1 VCFLDLKFARRVAMN
16 DANFKSSTLAAREV
30 TVSESAG
37 VANHPAEPAGARPT
51 AEAPTLDAQVLAR
64 LSGALRLVS
73 DDVQASVDRFSDPR
87 MMAAG
92 KVNIISV
99 EAVQQ
104 RFGTRWSLRKD
115 QVFAFTERVLQRGV
129 ATSGVFLRVSD
140 TDFFVVQPE
149 LGRLAGQAACL
160 RYLREVLNHF
170 LGESHMAAA
179 GVMQVTRM
187 TRGRLEAQPVDPRQ
201 MEAVESGAVGAE
213 AASMLSAHEG
223 DLETSSGGLNPWT
236 PFVSA
241 DGRHIR
247 VSATLEPVYEL
258 KGFTRIGFRMIRRV
272 IVIATGEE
280 LTAQQVAGL
289 SSGDILRADLATIT
303 RGIDRLKV
311 EAEGEQ
317 QLSLIVPLSFSSLST
332 QRGRTELTAP
342 LKEAGTL
349 VKLGVVCEI
358 HDIEGVP
365 PGALLAATSLVRPFS
380 LLVVGRLAGP
390 SLATMER
397 LKGAGLQAL
406 SLECPPG
413 LGDAEFLGWAAT
425 TIAAARKVA
434 KSVLIYRAGSP
445 KRAGALA
452 SFGATH
458 VSLAAA

>member
-1 VCFLDLKFARRVAMN
+1 
-16 DANFKSSTLAAREV
+16 
-30 TVSESAG
+30 VSESAG
-37 VANHPAEPAGARPT
+37 VTDHPAEPAGARPA
-51 AEAPTLDAQVLAR
+51 AEAPTLDAQALAQ

-73 DDVQASVDRFSDPR
+73 DDVQASVDRFSDPH

-92 KVNIISV
+92 KVNIVSV

-140 TDFFVVQPE
+140 TDFFIIQPE

-187 TRGRLEAQPVDPRQ
+187 TKGRMEAQPVDARQ
-201 MEAVESGAVGAE
+201 MEAVESGAVAAEEAE
-213 AASMLSAHEG
+213 AAEAAAMLPAQEG
-223 DLETSSGGLNPWT
+223 DLETSPGGLNPWT
-236 PFVSA
+236 PFVSG

-280 LTAQQVAGL
+280 LTAQQVAAL
-289 SSGDILRADLATIT
+289 SSVDILRTDLATIT

-332 QRGRTELTAP
+332 QRGRTELMAP

-397 LKGAGLQAL
+397 LRGAGLQAL

-413 LGDAEFLGWAAT
+413 LGDAEFLGWAST

-458 VSLAAA
+458 ASLAAA

>member
-1 VCFLDLKFARRVAMN
+1 
-16 DANFKSSTLAAREV
+16 
-30 TVSESAG
+30 VSESAG
-37 VANHPAEPAGARPT
+37 VANHPAEPAGARPP
-51 AEAPTLDAQVLAR
+51 ADASTLDAQALAQ

-73 DDVQASVDRFSDPR
+73 DDVQASVDRFSDPHL
-87 MMAAG
+87 MAAG

-104 RFGTRWSLRKD
+104 RFGSRWSLRKD

-129 ATSGVFLRVSD
+129 ATSGVYIRVSD
-140 TDFFVVQPE
+140 TDFFIIQPE
-149 LGRLAGQAACL
+149 LGRLAGRAACL

-187 TRGRLEAQPVDPRQ
+187 TKGRMEAQAVDARQ
-201 MEAVESGAVGAE
+201 LEAVESGALAAEEVDAAE
-213 AASMLSAHEG
+213 ADLLPAHES
-223 DLETSSGGLNPWT
+223 DLETSAGGLNPWT
-236 PFVSA
+236 PFVSG

-247 VSATLEPVYEL
+247 VSATLEPVFEL
-258 KGFTRIGFRMIRRV
+258 KGFTRIGFRMVRRV

-280 LTAQQVAGL
+280 LSAQQVAAL
-289 SSGDILRADLATIT
+289 SSSDILRTDLATIT

-332 QRGRTELTAP
+332 QRGRTELIAP
-342 LKEAGTL
+342 LKEAGGL

-380 LLVVGRLAGP
+380 LLVVGRLAGS
-390 SLATMER
+390 SLATVER
-397 LKGAGLQAL
+397 LRGAGLQAL

-413 LGDAEFLGWAAT
+413 LGDAEFLGWAST
-425 TIAAARKVA
+425 TITAARKIA
-434 KSVLIYRAGSP
+434 KSVLIYRAGTP

-458 VSLAAA
+458 ASLGAA

>member
-1 VCFLDLKFARRVAMN
+1 M
-16 DANFKSSTLAAREV
+16 
-30 TVSESAG
+30 SESAG
-37 VANHPAEPAGARPT
+37 VTDHPAEPAGARPA
-51 AEAPTLDAQVLAR
+51 AEAPTLDAQALAQ

-73 DDVQASVDRFSDPR
+73 DDVQASVDRFSDPH

-92 KVNIISV
+92 KVNIVSV

-140 TDFFVVQPE
+140 TDFFIIQPE

-187 TRGRLEAQPVDPRQ
+187 TKGRMEAQPVDARQ
-201 MEAVESGAVGAE
+201 MEAVESGAVAAEEAE
-213 AASMLSAHEG
+213 AAEAAAMLPAHEG
-223 DLETSSGGLNPWT
+223 DLETSPGGLNPWT
-236 PFVSA
+236 PFVSG

-280 LTAQQVAGL
+280 LTAQQVAAL
-289 SSGDILRADLATIT
+289 SSVDILRTDLATIT

-332 QRGRTELTAP
+332 QRGRTELMAP

-397 LKGAGLQAL
+397 LRGAGLQAL

-413 LGDAEFLGWAAT
+413 LGDAEFLGWAST

-458 VSLAAA
+458 ASLAAA